1 MISIGIFEGWEIKI
15 TWNIISVRIQHT
27 PIVLVRIQYEK
38 FWDYWHI
45 VAINFPMPRARLFQH
60 QFFFYPH
67 AAVTSIPEQY
77 KHPVKPA
84 TLCTAVLA
92 FRSLK
97 SLSHLSRRVII
108 VETDVMSRCVCR
120 SRTAGY
126 RGNQIFHY
134 KRRRRRLLLLLWRFI
149 LDPNV
154 GYVMYIHAK
163 VSKMFQFNLKS
174 TYDLYNWYYSLMR
187 ILHFTYTMIMPPLYL

>member
-1 MISIGIFEGWEIKI
+1 MYIRRWASRLLTYCCYQLLSLFLVVV
-15 TWNIISVRIQHT
+15 ST
-27 PIVLVRIQYEK
+27 PVFHLFVASLPQQY
-38 FWDYWHI
+38 
-45 VAINFPMPRARLFQH
+45 NRPLNPRPFVYNGL
-60 QFFFYPH
+60 
-67 AAVTSIPEQY
+67 
-77 KHPVKPA
+77 
-84 TLCTAVLA
+84 LA

-134 KRRRRRLLLLLWRFI
+134 KRHRRWLLLLLLLWRFI

-154 GYVMYIHAK
+154 DHARVQESIK
-163 VSKMFQFNLKS
+163 TVSNQLKD
-174 TYDLYNWYYSLMR
+174 YDLTIDIFIR
-187 ILHFTYTMIMPPLYL
+187 